1 MTYSKTLIALVAA
14 ILIGAATPA
23 RAVDGC
29 KVLLCLAGPWQQI
42 PACASEVEQLFRD
55 LAKGDPFPSCRLAA
69 GASFSLDLPDAPM
82 SAPASAANT
91 WLAQPATQPDPSCPS
106 RYVTSF
112 PAKDRTVYGCRYIG
126 MIAVHV
132 GGQLWSKTYWN
143 AAGGSVTELSV
154 GTELLSAMR
163 SVQDIADPQP
173 FQATQRPPPG

>member
-1 MTYSKTLIALVAA
+1 MTYSNALIALIAA
-14 ILIGAATPA
+14 ILIVAAVPA

-42 PACASEVEQLFRD
+42 PTCASEVDQLFRD

-69 GASFSLDLPDAPM
+69 GAPFSPDLPYAPM
-82 SAPASAANT
+82 PAPASAANT
-91 WLAQPATQPDPSCPS
+91 WLAQRVIQPDPNCPS
-106 RYVTSF
+106 QYLTIF
-112 PAKDRTVYGCRYIG
+112 LAKDRAVYGCRYIG

-154 GTELLSAMR
+154 GTELLSAIR
-163 SVQDIADPQP
+163 GVQDIADSQP
-173 FQATQRPPPG
+173 SQATQRPPPG